1 MVDVVE
7 QLKQTRKGAEEH
19 AKEIAQEHGSNAGL
33 QAYWFYMITG
43 QNNIIISQLD
53 LIARAS
59 QVSAYGDLSSMSRT
73 TAEEVFKYI
82 K

>member
-1 MVDVVE
+1 
-7 QLKQTRKGAEEH
+7 
-19 AKEIAQEHGSNAGL
+19 
-33 QAYWFYMITG
+33 MITG